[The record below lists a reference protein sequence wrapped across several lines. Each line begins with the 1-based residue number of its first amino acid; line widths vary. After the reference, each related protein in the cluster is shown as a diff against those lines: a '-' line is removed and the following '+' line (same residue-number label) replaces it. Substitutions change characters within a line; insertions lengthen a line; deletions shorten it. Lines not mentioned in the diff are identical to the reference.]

1 MEDRRENSE
10 MTLPLS
16 PHAQENAG
24 NSSNKKRKTEK
35 EKQFS
40 EISEITM
47 WKSLAD
53 GKLGIEKSFHWSKS

>member
-35 EKQFS
+35 ES
-40 EISEITM
+40 S
-47 WKSLAD
+47 SVR
-53 GKLGIEKSFHWSKS
+53 